1 MVSLLRVDR
10 DVVIWWASPVE
21 CQSALFRVHRDG
33 ALPANPL
40 REALGRLTALVEDA
54 HVVAPTS
61 RLRER
66 AGRLLAVHPVRAG
79 DALQLAAALA
89 WSDEAPQG
97 SGFVCLD
104 DRLRTAAR
112 SEGFNVLP
120 E

>member
-1 MVSLLRVDR
+1 VY
-10 DVVIWWASPVE
+10 
-21 CQSALFRVHRDG
+21 RDG
-33 ALPANPL
+33 GLPAIPL
-40 REALGRLTALVEDA
+40 REALLRLTALVEDA

-66 AGRLLAVHPVRAG
+66 AGRLLAAHPVRAG

-89 WSDEAPQG
+89 WSDEAPRG

-104 DRLRTAAR
+104 ERLRAGAR
-112 SEGFNVLP
+112 TEGFTVLP